1 MDPLEAILASMAS
14 ATGNASPPKSKDDAA
29 PASKSTSKKR
39 ERERECET
47 LPASLSSSTPPSGIW
62 NPQQQML
69 LDAAALR
76 QLEDAARARS
86 VNPAMEIAR
95 QQTVRALC
103 NKIRRASEDLGIGK
117 LPNAAYETWQ
127 FTSQLTVKELDPLIP
142 HAGSDYSGL
151 FEELRKAGATKSGAI
166 KKCKELTR
174 ESERMLRRFG
184 QQDFVAG
191 KKKKVHVAAAEDD
204 VRQLSYGNST
214 VKLSAAHFAKLREM
228 YARKLG
234 MSGDG
239 SSMTP
244 KHQRSFESAL
254 FCLLLRYDSL
264 DGGGFQAALNEE
276 CFDVLLKG
284 FDCKMECFASPLN
297 CRYSRF
303 CSAFLDTDFA
313 FGSVGSF
320 FDFSPRSG
328 CFEANPPFI
337 PKVIKRMADHMTA
350 LLNAADGPLAFIV
363 IIPAWQDTEGW
374 QQLNASRYN
383 QTHLLVPQKQ
393 HGYCEGKQQIRKT
406 RWRIASFDTSVFF
419 WQNSKACN
427 KWPVTEEKLE
437 SLKSAFKSKQADER
451 DALGLR
457 KSGKRVRSAKDY
469 TFARSSSRQC

>member
-1 MDPLEAILASMAS
+1 MTDPVEAILASMAA
-14 ATGNASPPKSKDDAA
+14 ATGNASPPARAAPSQSQPTDAA
-29 PASKSTSKKR
+29 ASTSAPAGKKR
-39 ERERECET
+39 ERE
-47 LPASLSSSTPPSGIW
+47 PSSTPPSGIW
-62 NPQQQML
+62 NPQEEMP
-69 LDAAALR
+69 LDAATLR
-76 QLEDAARARS
+76 RPEDARAVS
-86 VNPAMEIAR
+86 PAMEIAR

-117 LPNAAYETWQ
+117 LPNSAYETWQ
-127 FTSQLTVKELDPLIP
+127 FTSQLTVKELDPLLP

-151 FEELRKAGATKSGAI
+151 FEELRKAGATKSGAT

-174 ESERMLRRFG
+174 EAERMLRKFG

-191 KKKKVHVAAAEDD
+191 KKKKVHVAAVLEDGM
-204 VRQLSYGNST
+204 RQLTYGHST
-214 VKLSAAHFAKLREM
+214 VKLSAGHFAKLREM
-228 YARKLG
+228 YARKQGLG
-234 MSGDG
+234 GDG
-239 SSMTP
+239 SSMAP
-244 KHQRSFESAL
+244 KDQRQFESAL

-276 CFDVLLKG
+276 CFDVLLKE

-303 CSAFLDTDFA
+303 CSAFLDTDLA

-374 QQLNASRYN
+374 QQLNASRFN
-383 QTHLLVPQKQ
+383 QRHLLIPQKQ

-427 KWPVTEEKLE
+427 KWPLTEKKLE
-437 SLKSAFKSKQADER
+437 SLKRAFKSKQASER

-457 KSGKRVRSAKDY
+457 KSGKRVRSAKD
-469 TFARSSSRQC
+469 